1 MIYNKNFFFSDTLSF
16 NAINDD
22 RAKTDRQQA
31 CDLFELKKSIE
42 IRPWISLDTA
52 AILYA
57 VNPVFFWL
65 TLPHKIKNFLRK
77 WPAKYCKYNTLN
89 FFFTYLALCRPFL
102 EKYIKQRA
110 NNMKKH
116 LHSQSRAR
124 TIWDNLRIL
133 EGFSNK
139 LATNTNRK
147 RWHLLINYNLVSRV
161 LLKLGDWKMRGM
173 NKWH

>member
-1 MIYNKNFFFSDTLSF
+1 MIYNKNFFFQTLYLLMLSTTTGQRLT
-16 NAINDD
+16 AS
-22 RAKTDRQQA
+22 RPVTY
-31 CDLFELKKSIE
+31 FELKKSIE

-57 VNPVFFWL
+57 VTPVFFWL
-65 TLPHKIKNFLRK
+65 TLPHKINNFLRK

-89 FFFTYLALCRPFL
+89 LFFTYLALCRPFL

>member
-1 MIYNKNFFFSDTLSF
+1 MLSTTTGQRLT
-16 NAINDD
+16 AS
-22 RAKTDRQQA
+22 RPVTY
-31 CDLFELKKSIE
+31 FELKKSIE

-57 VNPVFFWL
+57 VTPVFFWL

-110 NNMKKH
+110 NNMKTIENIYTAKAERE
-116 LHSQSRAR
+116 LFEITLEYWRGFPTNSQQIP
-124 TIWDNLRIL
+124 TEKN
-133 EGFSNK
+133 G
-139 LATNTNRK
+139 T
-147 RWHLLINYNLVSRV
+147 
-161 LLKLGDWKMRGM
+161 
-173 NKWH
+173 

>member
-1 MIYNKNFFFSDTLSF
+1 MIYNKNFFFQTLYLLMLSTTTGQRLT
-16 NAINDD
+16 AS
-22 RAKTDRQQA
+22 RPVTY
-31 CDLFELKKSIE
+31 FELKKSIE

-57 VNPVFFWL
+57 VTPVFFWL

-77 WPAKYCKYNTLN
+77 WPAKYCKYDTLN
-89 FFFTYLALCRPFL
+89 LFFTYLALCRPFL